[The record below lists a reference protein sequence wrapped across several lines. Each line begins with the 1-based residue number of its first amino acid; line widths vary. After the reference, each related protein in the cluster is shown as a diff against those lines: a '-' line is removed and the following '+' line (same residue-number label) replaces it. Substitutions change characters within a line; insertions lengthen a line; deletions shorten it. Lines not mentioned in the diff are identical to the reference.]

1 MKTAISLPTPL
12 FKRADR
18 LAKRL
23 GKSRSR
29 LYQEAVAEYVERHA
43 SGAAIEAINRVVAEV
58 GVKPDPFVRAA
69 TRRVLRRVE
78 WEE

>member
-29 LYQEAVAEYVERHA
+29 LYQEAVAEYLERHA
-43 SGAAIEAINRVVAEV
+43 SAAAIEAINRVVAEV

-69 TRRVLRRVE
+69 ARRVLRRVE